1 MSTYTP
7 LSSKSPKLPKWGGWF
22 SVAVVLMLLGGG
34 ILLVYAAT
42 KPKSTPASTTQ
53 IDSVYSTDA
62 ASTLAALQLGSTLT
76 PALSTDT
83 PIGSPDVTGFP
94 QFNFTPPAT
103 TATVLPVATQA
114 PTTNPVSSCNNS
126 AYVSD
131 VTIPDNTVM
140 APGASFVKTWALQNT
155 GTCTW
160 DTSFQLIFV
169 SGSKMGGTSTKLASS
184 VAPSQQVQV
193 SVSLTAPTTAGTFT
207 GYWRL
212 ADDQGNVFGES
223 VTVVIKVSST
233 ITSTPTGTLATS
245 TSTPV
250 ATKTPTSVAPTVTK
264 PAPTSTQPVP
274 TETQPAPTETQP
286 APTETQPAPTDTPT
300 P

>member
-7 LSSKSPKLPKWGGWF
+7 LSPKSPKLPKWGGLF

-42 KPKSTPASTTQ
+42 KPKSTPTSTTQ

-62 ASTLAALQLGSTLT
+62 ASTLAALQLASTLT
-76 PALSTDT
+76 PSLSTDT
-83 PIGSPDVTGFP
+83 PIGSPVVTGFP
-94 QFNFTPPAT
+94 QFNFTPPDT
-103 TATVLPVATQA
+103 TATALPIATQ
-114 PTTNPVSSCNNS
+114 PPVTNPVSSCNNS

-140 APGASFVKTWALQNT
+140 APGASFVKTWALENT

-169 SGSKMGGTSTKLASS
+169 SGSQMGGASSKLTSS

-193 SVSLTAPTTAGTFT
+193 SVSLTAPTTAGSYT

-212 ADDQGNVFGES
+212 ADDQGNAFGES
-223 VTVVIKVSST
+223 VTVVINVSSSL
-233 ITSTPTGTLATS
+233 TSTPTGTLATN
-245 TSTPV
+245 TSTP
-250 ATKTPTSVAPTVTK
+250 TPVRSN
-264 PAPTSTQPVP
+264 
-274 TETQPAPTETQP
+274 
-286 APTETQPAPTDTPT
+286 TPT
-300 P
+300 PTNSATAVPTTAVPPTNTPVPPTNTPVPPTNTPVSPTNTPV

>member
-7 LSSKSPKLPKWGGWF
+7 LSSKSPKLPKWGGLF

-42 KPKSTPASTTQ
+42 KPKSTPTSTTQ

-62 ASTLAALQLGSTLT
+62 ANTLAALQSASILT
-76 PALSTDT
+76 PSLPTDT
-83 PIGSPDVTGFP
+83 PIGSPVVTGFP
-94 QFNFTPPAT
+94 QFDFTPPDT
-103 TATVLPVATQA
+103 TATALPVATQA
-114 PTTNPVSSCNNS
+114 PITNPVSSCNNS

-160 DTSFQLIFV
+160 DTSFKLVFV
-169 SGSKMGGTSTKLASS
+169 SGDQMGGASTSLASS
-184 VAPSQQVQV
+184 VAPSQQVQI
-193 SVSLTAPTTAGTFT
+193 SVSLTAPTTAGTYK

-212 ADDQGNVFGES
+212 AADTGTGFGES
-223 VTVVIKVSST
+223 VTVVIVVSST
-233 ITSTPTGTLATS
+233 LTSTPTGTLATS
-245 TSTPV
+245 TPTVTSIF
-250 ATKTPTSVAPTVTK
+250 TKTPTSLITR
-264 PAPTSTQPVP
+264 TSTATPGPP
-274 TETQPAPTETQP
+274 TA
-286 APTETQPAPTDTPT
+286 TPFFILNF
-300 P
+300 PISKSQILNVH